1 MHTHVYTHI
10 DMRTSHM
17 HELTYIKCTWINTCI
32 YRYRRTY
39 IQTNKHTYISNTD
52 PTYKHTYIYPSV
64 CQSVRPYIHSHT
76 HTYIHTNTH
85 TYIHTHIDLLKTHIH
100 KITKSKAINQTRQ
113 INFRETYVPKYVLQ
127 KQLFFGKMKSNNQRN
142 WQQP

>member
-10 DMRTSHM
+10 DMRTSQM

-39 IQTNKHTYISNTD
+39 IHPNKHTYIRPSVSPSARTFIHTHIY
-52 PTYKHTYIYPSV
+52 TYTHTYIY
-64 CQSVRPYIHSHT
+64 
-76 HTYIHTNTH
+76 
-85 TYIHTHIDLLKTHIH
+85 THIDLLKTRVH

-127 KQLFFGKMKSNNQRN
+127 QPLFLKKWKVTIKGTDNSPNMTQN
-142 WQQP
+142 